1 MFQEIYDE
9 RTGHI
14 IIRPKSASQKIKYAL
29 VRGDLL
35 SGICSKIKA
44 LFCRG
49 WKEIDLRLGDLG
61 RYFLFKKAPI
71 TDNRVVFFTFQGKY
85 TCNSKYIAEKLLELH
100 PEYEV
105 IFVVNEEV
113 ENKEVLDVP
122 DGVKFV
128 LKDSTEAYYAL
139 ATAHYWVDNALC
151 CVWRNVPK
159 RKGQIY
165 INTWH
170 GSLGIKRLSGNKHW
184 KNRAKVADKET
195 DYFLTNSVFDEHV
208 FSESFW
214 PHVAHLKVGHPRND
228 IFFDEAK
235 MKEVKDKVYSY
246 YDIKAGVKTV
256 LYAPTFRDNK
266 KNVSAIVLDYESLKS
281 TLEEKFG
288 GEWKVLVRPHFH
300 NVAAFKLD
308 DETDDIVNASDYD
321 DMQELMA
328 AMDVGITDYSSWIFD
343 YIFTGKPAFIYARDI
358 EEYVNSRGF
367 YYSLNDTPFSIA
379 SDDNSLR
386 TNILNFDEIQYE
398 ADVKKFLAEKGCY
411 EKGTASEAVVE
422 FMVSHH
428 V

>member
-1 MFQEIYDE
+1 MFQESYDE

-14 IIRPKSASQKIKYAL
+14 MIRPRSAGQRLKYAL

-35 SGICSKIKA
+35 GAGWSKIKA
-44 LFCRG
+44 FFCRVI
-49 WKEIDLRLGDLG
+49 KEIDLRLGDLG
-61 RYFLFKKAPI
+61 RYFLFKNVPI
-71 TDNRVVFFTFQGKY
+71 IDNRVVFFVFQGKY

-113 ENKEVLDVP
+113 ENKEALGVP
-122 DGVKFV
+122 EGVKFV

-139 ATAHYWVDNALC
+139 ATAHYWIDNALC
-151 CVWRNVPK
+151 CVWRSVPK

-184 KNRAKVADKET
+184 RSRAKVADKVT

-214 PHVAHLKVGHPRND
+214 PHVAHMKVGHPRND

-235 MKEVKDKVYSY
+235 MKAVKEKVYAY
-246 YDIKAGVKTV
+246 YGIEEGVKTV

-266 KNVSAIVLDYESLKS
+266 KNVSAIVLDYESLRLA
-281 TLEEKFG
+281 LEEKFG
-288 GEWKVLVRPHFH
+288 GTWKVLVRPHFH
-300 NVAAFKLD
+300 NVAAFQLD
-308 DETDDIVNASDYD
+308 DSADDIINAGDYD

-367 YYSLNDTPFSIA
+367 YYSLNDTPFPIA
-379 SDDNSLR
+379 SDDDSLR
-386 TNILNFDEIQYE
+386 ANIMNFDEVQYE
-398 ADVKKFLAEKGCY
+398 ADVKRFLEEKGCY